1 MYFILIIFLK
11 LFVGE
16 AAFAST
22 DTSIKEAFQ
31 GDSVVLDARVM
42 YTGAGA
48 SNNNQ
53 TVTLM
58 QLFDKDMQLVYF
70 CSNEGSR
77 KNSPCPSNNKVSAVK
92 GSHKFDLTLT
102 LKNLSLEDDGNY
114 LARVE
119 VLHPGVSSRSY
130 LTKSFVIRVH
140 GK

>member
-1 MYFILIIFLK
+1 ME
-11 LFVGE
+11 V
-16 AAFAST
+16 
-22 DTSIKEAFQ
+22 FQ
-31 GDSVVLDARVM
+31 GESVSLDTRVE

-48 SNNNQ
+48 SNSNQ
-53 TVTLM
+53 TVTLL
-58 QLFDKDMQLVYF
+58 QLFKQDSTTAMQLVYF

-77 KNSPCPSNNKVSAVK
+77 KDSPCPSNDEVSAVK

-102 LKNLSLEDDGNY
+102 LKNLSLNDGGNY

-140 GK
+140 GKHSRSV